1 MYTFEPSDRVLISHA
16 SSGHPVRVAYVAAV
30 AGGVVEL
37 TDGSCWYPSGIAL
50 GGARDLR
57 VAPCPPT
64 MAARLTRLEYL
75 RRAREAA
82 EIVWELANDI
92 SPMTEDDIRKVE
104 EAAVAAILAH
114 AQGIRGTSARNTFL
128 ENAAMRLD
136 SAGAGAFLA
145 GLAPAL
151 SQG

>member
-16 SSGHPVRVAYVAAV
+16 SSGHPVRVEYVAVV

-50 GGARDLR
+50 GGARELR
-57 VAPCPPT
+57 LSPCTPT
-64 MAARLTRLEYL
+64 VNARLKRLEFL

-82 EIVWELANDI
+82 EIVWEIATGI

-104 EAAVAAILAH
+104 ESAVAAILAH
-114 AQGIRGTSARNTFL
+114 AQGIRSNSDRNTFL

-136 SAGAGAFLA
+136 SAGAGALLA

-151 SQG
+151 SGG